1 MSSSDHDRADLAR
14 RATEAAS
21 VAMQALGDFGLG
33 SPELGGALKEA
44 KRLADEAEAAGIT
57 PEEFKAARRKWQDG
71 GAA

>member
-1 MSSSDHDRADLAR
+1 
-14 RATEAAS
+14 
-21 VAMQALGDFGLG
+21 MQALGDFGLG

>member
-14 RATEAAS
+14 RAAEAGN

-33 SPELGGALKEA
+33 SPELDGALTAA
-44 KRLADEAEAAGIT
+44 KHLADEAEAAGIT

-71 GAA
+71 AS